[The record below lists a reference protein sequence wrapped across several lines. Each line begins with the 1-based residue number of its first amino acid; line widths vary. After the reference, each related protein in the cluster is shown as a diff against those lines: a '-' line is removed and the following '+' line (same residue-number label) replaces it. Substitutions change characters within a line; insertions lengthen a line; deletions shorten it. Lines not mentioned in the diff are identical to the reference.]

1 MILDPLKSFLEILV
15 KIVWIKFGGDC
26 GIFYFC
32 GDKTGVLIL
41 FIISFEM
48 VLSNQSYCIGDY
60 VRYGEGIYRV
70 FGISYDNSV
79 ITLSS
84 DLNDMRVGAL
94 LEVYIGYV
102 YPIEIDAETL
112 LSFGFRD
119 LAGKINGYSYTDIT
133 DLETLKVYYIK
144 DCSKWEIRHTDSSEL
159 KKRSFTD
166 CIRVKYLHQ
175 LQQVMRIMGFNELR
189 YIK

>member
-1 MILDPLKSFLEILV
+1 
-15 KIVWIKFGGDC
+15 
-26 GIFYFC
+26 
-32 GDKTGVLIL
+32 
-41 FIISFEM
+41 M

-60 VRYGEGIYRV
+60 VRYGDGFYRV
-70 FGISYDNSV
+70 FGISYDNDI

-84 DLNDMRVGAL
+84 DLYDMRVGAL

-102 YPIEIDAETL
+102 YPIELDADTL

-119 LAGKINGYSYTDIT
+119 FAGKINGYSYMDIA
-133 DLETLKVYYIK
+133 DLEILKVYYIK
-144 DCSKWEIRHTDSSEL
+144 DCSKWGVRHTDSSEL

-189 YIK
+189 HIK